1 MRNRRWRRGLL
12 AGAFV
17 LVLAGCGAGDPGPL
31 ADAERAMAEL
41 DAGHIDFAL
50 SARTGAG
57 EPARPVGFRMQG
69 PFSVEEGQEFPTFDL
84 RYTNLLGGD
93 QSVVQIVSDGTAV
106 SVLHDGART
115 PVPPQQARLLR
126 LGSGDGGFTD
136 LGVSGWLEDPVVEER
151 ADGSRRVT
159 GRVDAADLLSDLV
172 RISGQ
177 ATGSDAIGG
186 LDSDSARRLGKLV
199 RRSEFVAELDAG
211 HLPRD
216 LRAVVDFGGQLPDAL
231 RSALGPYASPRLEVT
246 LAVRPAQ
253 H

>member
-1 MRNRRWRRGLL
+1 MRNHRWWRGLV

-17 LVLAGCGAGDPGPL
+17 LALAGCGGADPGPL

-41 DAGHIDFAL
+41 DAGHLDFAL
-50 SARTGAG
+50 TARTGDG
-57 EPARPVGFRMQG
+57 EPTRPVGFRMQG
-69 PFSVEEGQEFPTFDL
+69 PFSVKEDREFPTFDL
-84 RYTNLLGGD
+84 RCTNLLGGD
-93 QSVVQIVSDGTAV
+93 QSVVQIVSDGNAV
-106 SVLHDGART
+106 HVLHDGART

-136 LGVSGWLEDPVVEER
+136 LGVAGWLEDPVVEER

-177 ATGSDAIGG
+177 ATGSDAIAG

-199 RRSEFVAELDAG
+199 RQSEFAAELDPG

-216 LRAVVDFGGQLPDAL
+216 LRAVVDFGGQLPAEL
-231 RSALGPYASPRLEVT
+231 RTALGPYASPRLEVT
-246 LAVRPAQ
+246 LTVRPAE